1 MESENNASHTIPD
14 SGQQQSGM
22 SEEFL
27 KQTYLWFEQFR
38 MWGPSAEHVT
48 SSLFSLLNMQ
58 QGCTVFDLGCGCGA
72 NTLVL
77 AKAGATVYAM
87 DVYGPGLELLN
98 TYAKQE
104 GVDDRITTKCLSMDA
119 VSEIAEQCGK
129 ADIIWSE
136 GAIYNVGFE
145 NGLTLWRE
153 LLKEKGWV
161 VVSETCWLTDTPPE
175 EVKAFWDASYPDVR
189 SIYECV
195 QVGERCGYECRGTFI
210 LPSSA
215 WEAYCAPQRAMIEKH
230 RALHRENK
238 ESEFSAEFLDM
249 NEKEIKIFD
258 TYMDAFGYVFFL
270 FRLL

>member
-1 MESENNASHTIPD
+1 
-14 SGQQQSGM
+14 M

-27 KQTYLWFEQFR
+27 KQIYSWFEQLY
-38 MWGPSAEHVT
+38 MWGPSADYVT

-58 QGCTVFDLGCGCGA
+58 QNCTVFDLGCGCGA

-77 AKAGATVYAM
+77 AKAGATLYAM
-87 DVYGPGLELLN
+87 DIHEPGLELLH
-98 TYAKQE
+98 TYAKRE

-119 VSEIAEQCGK
+119 ISEIIEQCGK
-129 ADIIWSE
+129 ADVIWSE

-145 NGLTLWRE
+145 NGLTLWRQ

-161 VVSETCWLTDTPPE
+161 VVSETCWLTDTPAE
-175 EVKAFWDASYPDVR
+175 EAKAFWDASYPHVR
-189 SIYECV
+189 SIYENV
-195 QVGERCGYECRGTFI
+195 QIGERCGYECRGTFI

-215 WEAYCAPQRAMIEKH
+215 WEAYCAPQRVMLEKH

-249 NEKEIKIFD
+249 NEKEIEMFGKHLD
-258 TYMDAFGYVFFL
+258 SFGYVFFL
-270 FRLL
+270 FRIRHYET